1 MNGKKVLI
9 SGACGGL
16 GSALAE
22 QMAQQG
28 ADLLL
33 LDKDSRALD
42 RLSKAIQEAGS
53 PEPGVCALDLA
64 VAGGDA
70 CQQLTEI
77 ISQEYGGLDILIHCA
92 AAFHGLQPLE
102 HISVEQWHEMVQVN
116 MNAPWL
122 LTTSCLPSIRSAN
135 AGRIVFVLDDEKIQG
150 QAFRGAYAA
159 SKAGLAS
166 LAQTMT
172 EELEGS
178 SVKVLKFYPPPMRTD
193 LRARAY
199 HSEDP
204 ASLADPKTV
213 AAELI
218 SKLE

>member
-22 QMAQQG
+22 QMAHRG

-33 LDKDSRALD
+33 IDRDSRALD

-53 PEPGVCALDLA
+53 AEPGVCPLDLA
-64 VAGGDA
+64 VAGGAA
-70 CQQLTEI
+70 CQQLAEI
-77 ISQEYGGLDILIHCA
+77 IGQEYGGLDILIHCA

-122 LTTSCLPSIRSAN
+122 LTTACLPSIRSAN
-135 AGRIVFVLDDEKIQG
+135 TGRIVFVLEDEGIQG

-166 LAQTMT
+166 LAQTLT
-172 EELEGS
+172 EELEGT
-178 SVKVLKFYPPPMRTD
+178 SVNVLKFYPPPMRTD

-204 ASLADPKTV
+204 TSLADPKTV

>member
-22 QMAQQG
+22 QMAHRG

-33 LDKDSRALD
+33 IDKDSRALD
-42 RLSKAIQEAGS
+42 RLSRAIQEAGS
-53 PEPGVCALDLA
+53 AEPGVCPLDLA
-64 VAGGDA
+64 VAGGA
-70 CQQLTEI
+70 VCQQLTEI
-77 ISQEYGGLDILIHCA
+77 IGQEYGGLDILIHCA

-102 HISVEQWHEMVQVN
+102 HISGEQWHEMVQVN

-122 LTTSCLPSIRSAN
+122 LTTACLPSIRSAN
-135 AGRIVFVLDDEKIQG
+135 AGRIVFVLEDEGIQG

-166 LAQTMT
+166 LAQTLT
-172 EELEGS
+172 EELEGT
-178 SVKVLKFYPPPMRTD
+178 SVNVLKFYPPPMRTD